1 MAKHQTRRSISIK
14 GLTYQRLQKYCEA
27 HDKTMSGYLEEI
39 LAEKLDQLGVPEET
53 LLRPRPIPE
62 KKPEDF
68 VGSHFTF

>member
-14 GLTYQRLQKYCEA
+14 GLTYQRLQKYCDE
-27 HDKTMSGYLEEI
+27 HDKTMSGYLEEL

-53 LLRPRPIPE
+53 VLLPRPIPK

-68 VGSHFTF
+68 AGSHFTF